1 MYFLDLSKTLTEQAN
16 FLGSIGTAQR
26 NKELEPRVLKI
37 AKNLE
42 EEIEEKSGVEPSLT
56 ENEVVDYV
64 QYVMNDIHKNK
75 K

>member
-26 NKELEPRVLKI
+26 NKELESKVLKI

-42 EEIEEKSGVEPSLT
+42 EEIEEKSGVETSLT

-64 QYVMNDIHKNK
+64 QYVINELHGNK

>member
-26 NKELEPRVLKI
+26 NKELESRVLKI

-42 EEIEEKSGVEPSLT
+42 EEIEEKSGVETSLT

-64 QYVMNDIHKNK
+64 QYVINELHGNK